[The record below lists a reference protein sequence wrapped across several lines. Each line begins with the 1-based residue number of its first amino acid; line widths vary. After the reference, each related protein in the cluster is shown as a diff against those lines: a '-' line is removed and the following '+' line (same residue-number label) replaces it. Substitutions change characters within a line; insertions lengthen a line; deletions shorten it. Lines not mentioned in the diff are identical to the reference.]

1 MRPPAE
7 KTVGRSII
15 ENDNGQHVF
24 CVLAAFFLIVAFFDV
39 IIALTKKSRVV
50 SLYEAIHSAESVREG
65 GRFMTLS
72 DKLYKILIKGDSWKT
87 ILGGFWVT
95 IQISLFALLLGTV
108 VGALLCLLRTRKNPI
123 AKGFASVYI
132 AIMRGTP
139 VLMLLLLLYYG
150 IFARAG
156 LTPITVAVL
165 TFALNV
171 SAHVAEL
178 LRSAL
183 EAADKGQAEAA
194 RTLGFSAWSTFRL
207 VTLPQVLRIAK
218 PVYQS
223 TIVNLIQWTSVVG
236 YVTITDLTRVINN
249 TASRT
254 MQPLLTI
261 IIGMLIYLALS
272 YIIFGLFAL
281 SDKIKAKRRGAAV

>member
-1 MRPPAE
+1 
-7 KTVGRSII
+7 
-15 ENDNGQHVF
+15 
-24 CVLAAFFLIVAFFDV
+24 
-39 IIALTKKSRVV
+39 
-50 SLYEAIHSAESVREG
+50 
-65 GRFMTLS
+65 MTLS
-72 DKLYKILIKGDSWKT
+72 EKLHKILIQGGSWRT
-87 ILGGFWVT
+87 ILGGLWVT
-95 IQISLFALLLGTV
+95 VQISLFALLIGTV
-108 VGALLCLLRTRKNPI
+108 LGAIVCLLRTRKNPV
-123 AKGFASVYI
+123 ARGVGSVYI
-132 AIMRGTP
+132 AILRGTP

-150 IFARAG
+150 VFARAG
-156 LTPITVAVL
+156 LKPVTVAVL

-183 EAADKGQAEAA
+183 GAADKGQAEAA
-194 RTLGFSAWSTFRL
+194 RTLGFSAWDTFRL

-281 SDKIKAKRRGAAV
+281 SDKLKKRGGAAA

>member
-1 MRPPAE
+1 
-7 KTVGRSII
+7 
-15 ENDNGQHVF
+15 
-24 CVLAAFFLIVAFFDV
+24 
-39 IIALTKKSRVV
+39 
-50 SLYEAIHSAESVREG
+50 
-65 GRFMTLS
+65 MTIS
-72 DKLYKILIKGDSWKT
+72 DKLYAILIQGGSWKT
-87 ILGGFWVT
+87 ILGGLWVT
-95 IQISLFALLLGTV
+95 VQIFVLALVLGTV
-108 VGALLCLLRTRKNPI
+108 LGAVICLMRTRKNPVLRGI
-123 AKGFASVYI
+123 ASVYI
-132 AIMRGTP
+132 AVLRGTP

-150 IFARAG
+150 VFARTG
-156 LTPITVAVL
+156 LKPVTVAVF

-183 EAADKGQAEAA
+183 SASDRGQAEAA
-194 RTLGFSAWSTFRL
+194 RTLGFSAWDTFRL
-207 VTLPQVLRIAK
+207 ITLPQVLRIAK

-261 IIGMLIYLALS
+261 SIGMLIYLALS
-272 YIIFGLFAL
+272 YIVFGIFAL
-281 SDKIKAKRRGAAV
+281 SDKLKARKRGAAA